1 LNLLWFSSLEFEWWW
16 WIQFWSLYCHW
27 HVLSMYQG
35 NSVQRELNRL
45 IIII

>member
-16 WIQFWSLYCHW
+16 WCIQFWSLYCHW

-35 NSVQRELNRL
+35 NSV
-45 IIII
+45 